1 MPTLSEIIVE
11 LKNYN
16 HMIYKAKEGSKAYE
30 YIKSICEAE
39 DKESKAYFKRVKEA
53 IGFEFKQFEGYT
65 PDSTLTRIC
74 KVTSILVD
82 KEKWEQ
88 FDKKLWK
95 KKEVI
100 EDYVRIVPIKRTKQG
115 KAISAVLSSYNAV
128 TNCFQILEELEL
140 NEGSGNRITLPQLR
154 YSQGHCFIRLDDN
167 VRADK
172 DNPDLVEITMSEY
185 ERLIGKQ

>member
-1 MPTLSEIIVE
+1 
-11 LKNYN
+11 
-16 HMIYKAKEGSKAYE
+16 MIYKAKEGSKAYE

-39 DKESKAYFKRVKEA
+39 DKECKAYVKRVEEA
-53 IGFEFKQFEGYT
+53 VGFELDKIGGYM

-82 KEKWEQ
+82 KKKWEQ
-88 FDKKLWK
+88 LDKKLWK
-95 KKEVI
+95 EKEVI
-100 EDYVRIVPIKRTKQG
+100 KYYVRIILIKRTKQG

-128 TNCFQILEELEL
+128 TDCWRILKELGL

-154 YSQGHCFIRLDDN
+154 YTNEHCFIRLGDN

-185 ERLIGKQ
+185 ERLIKKE

>member
-1 MPTLSEIIVE
+1 
-11 LKNYN
+11 
-16 HMIYKAKEGSKAYE
+16 MIYKAKEGSKAYE

-39 DKESKAYFKRVKEA
+39 DKECKAYIKRVEDA
-53 IGFEFKQFEGYT
+53 VGFELDKFCGYM

-88 FDKKLWK
+88 LDKKLWK
-95 KKEVI
+95 KEEVI
-100 EDYVRIVPIKRTKQG
+100 KDYVRIIPIKRTKQG

-128 TNCFQILEELEL
+128 TNSIQILKELGL

-154 YSQGHCFIRLDDN
+154 YTNGHCFIRLGDN
-167 VRADK
+167 IRADK

-185 ERLIGKQ
+185 ERLIEKE

>member
-1 MPTLSEIIVE
+1 
-11 LKNYN
+11 
-16 HMIYKAKEGSKAYE
+16 MIYKAKEGSKAYE

-39 DKESKAYFKRVKEA
+39 DKEFKAYVKRVEDA
-53 IGFEFKQFEGYT
+53 VGFELEKFGGYM

-74 KVTSILVD
+74 EITSILVD

-88 FDKKLWK
+88 LDKKLWK
-95 KKEVI
+95 KKDVI
-100 EDYVRIVPIKRTKQG
+100 KDYVRIVPIKRTKQG

-128 TNCFQILEELEL
+128 TNSIQILKELGL

-154 YSQGHCFIRLDDN
+154 YTNEHCFIRLGDN

-185 ERLIGKQ
+185 ERLIEKE

>member
-1 MPTLSEIIVE
+1 
-11 LKNYN
+11 
-16 HMIYKAKEGSKAYE
+16 MIYKAKEGSKAYE

-39 DKESKAYFKRVKEA
+39 DKELKAYVKRVEEA
-53 IGFEFKQFEGYT
+53 VGFEFDKFGGHI
-65 PDSTLTRIC
+65 PNSTLTRFC

-82 KEKWEQ
+82 KEKWGQ
-88 FDKKLWK
+88 LDKKLWK
-95 KKEVI
+95 KEEVI

-128 TNCFQILEELEL
+128 TGYWRILKELGL

-154 YSQGHCFIRLDDN
+154 YTNGHCFIRLGDN

-172 DNPDLVEITMSEY
+172 DNPDFVEITMSEY
-185 ERLIGKQ
+185 ERLIKKE

>member
-1 MPTLSEIIVE
+1 
-11 LKNYN
+11 
-16 HMIYKAKEGSKAYE
+16 MIYKAKKGSKAYE
-30 YIKSICEAE
+30 YIKSVCEAE
-39 DKESKAYFKRVKEA
+39 DREFKAYIERVEEA
-53 IGFEFKQFEGYT
+53 VGFELNKFGGYM

-95 KKEVI
+95 KEEFI

-115 KAISAVLSSYNAV
+115 KAISAVFSSYNAV
-128 TNCFQILEELEL
+128 TNCFQILEELGL
-140 NEGSGNRITLPQLR
+140 NEGSGNRITLPQLL
-154 YSQGHCFIRLDDN
+154 YTNEHCFIRLGDN

-185 ERLIGKQ
+185 ERLIGKE

>member
-1 MPTLSEIIVE
+1 
-11 LKNYN
+11 
-16 HMIYKAKEGSKAYE
+16 MIYKAKEGSKAYE

-39 DKESKAYFKRVKEA
+39 DRESKAYIERVEKA
-53 IGFEFKQFEGYT
+53 IGFELKKFGGYI

-88 FDKKLWK
+88 LDKKLWK
-95 KKEVI
+95 KKDVI
-100 EDYVRIVPIKRTKQG
+100 KDYVQIVPIKRTKQG

-128 TNCFQILEELEL
+128 TGYWRILKELGL

-154 YSQGHCFIRLDDN
+154 YTNGHCFIRLGNN

-185 ERLIGKQ
+185 EQLIGKE

>member
-1 MPTLSEIIVE
+1 
-11 LKNYN
+11 
-16 HMIYKAKEGSKAYE
+16 MIYKAKEGSKAYE

-39 DKESKAYFKRVKEA
+39 DREFKSYIERVEEA
-53 IGFEFKQFEGYT
+53 VGFELNKFGGYM

-82 KEKWEQ
+82 KEEWEQ
-88 FDKKLWK
+88 LDKKLWK
-95 KKEVI
+95 KEEVI
-100 EDYVRIVPIKRTKQG
+100 KDYVRIVPIKRTKQG

-128 TNCFQILEELEL
+128 TGYWRILKELGL

-154 YSQGHCFIRLDDN
+154 YTNGHCFIRLGDN

-185 ERLIGKQ
+185 ERLIKKE

>member
-1 MPTLSEIIVE
+1 
-11 LKNYN
+11 
-16 HMIYKAKEGSKAYE
+16 MIYKAKEGSKAYE
-30 YIKSICEAE
+30 YIKSVCEAE
-39 DKESKAYFKRVKEA
+39 DREFKAYIERVEEA
-53 IGFEFKQFEGYT
+53 VGFELNKFGGYM

-88 FDKKLWK
+88 LDKKLWK

-100 EDYVRIVPIKRTKQG
+100 KDYVRITPIKRTKQG
-115 KAISAVLSSYNAV
+115 KAIGAVLSSYNAV
-128 TNCFQILEELEL
+128 TNYRKILEQLGL
-140 NEGSGNRITLPQLR
+140 REGNNSRFALPQLR

-167 VRADK
+167 IRADK

-185 ERLIGKQ
+185 ERLIEKE

>member
-1 MPTLSEIIVE
+1 
-11 LKNYN
+11 
-16 HMIYKAKEGSKAYE
+16 MIYKAKKGSKAYE

-39 DKESKAYFKRVKEA
+39 DKEFKAYVNRVEEA
-53 IGFEFKQFEGYT
+53 VGFELDKFGGYI
-65 PDSTLTRIC
+65 PVSTITRIC

-88 FDKKLWK
+88 LDKKLWK

-100 EDYVRIVPIKRTKQG
+100 KDYVRIILTKRTKQG

-128 TNCFQILEELEL
+128 TNSFQILKELGL
-140 NEGSGNRITLPQLR
+140 NEGRNRITLPQLR
-154 YSQGHCFIRLDDN
+154 YTNGHCFIRLGDN

-172 DNPDLVEITMSEY
+172 ENPDLVEITMSEY
-185 ERLIGKQ
+185 ERLIEKE